1 MSTSATDREPA
12 LWAVIPAAGV
22 GRRMGGGEPKQYLRI
37 AGRTVV
43 EHAAGA
49 VLASA
54 RVRLLV
60 LAHHP
65 DDARLGCL
73 PLARDPRVALVA
85 GGAERCDSVL
95 AALAHLRPL
104 ACDDDW
110 VLVHD
115 AARPCLPHTA
125 VNELLTLLADD
136 PVGGILALP
145 VTDTVKRADA
155 AQRVAATLP
164 REHIWRAQTP
174 QVFRFALLWRALQA
188 ARERGQAVT
197 DDCMAVEA
205 LGLQPRL
212 VAGSPANIKITYPQD
227 LPLAAWTLER
237 GGGP

>member
-1 MSTSATDREPA
+1 MAPGRC
-12 LWAVIPAAGV
+12 WGVVPAAGI
-22 GRRMGGGEPKQYLRI
+22 GSRMAADLPKQYLQIAGATLLEHSLRALLASERI
-37 AGRTVV
+37 AALVV
-43 EHAAGA
+43 ALHPADEFAARLPVFA
-49 VLASA
+49 DA
-54 RVRLLV
+54 RVR
-60 LAHHP
+60 
-65 DDARLGCL
+65 
-73 PLARDPRVALVA
+73 RVV
-85 GGAERCDSVL
+85 GGEQRSDSVL
-95 AALAHLRPL
+95 AALQALLSLGEPR
-104 ACDDDW
+104 DW

-125 VNELLTLLADD
+125 VDELLTLLADD

-164 REHIWRAQTP
+164 REYIWRAQTP